1 MEAKVSPGTA
11 LRKAQLLAGGAVRL
25 PRDFRL
31 PFAPSRS
38 TAGPGAGRQEV
49 VFSFGGTRTKKEVSR
64 ESGEFELVEDE
75 RGLRI
80 LRKGEPFLE
89 DVEFVQTLFHAPF
102 QAFINV
108 DSRCGFRCAFCG
120 SHHLKPHATKNLND
134 DKIVEMAV
142 SASGTPGFAGVALTS
157 GVVGS
162 PAQTVDRLV
171 ELVARI
177 REMLPETPI
186 GVEPYVT
193 RPDHVDRLHEAGA
206 TEIKINIESF
216 DRDVFEKICPERDYD
231 VILHGINHA
240 CEVFDRNTVCSNII
254 IGMGESDET
263 IVHGLKVL
271 GNMGAVGTL
280 RALRVNDLN
289 RADLEGALGRL
300 EPVTADRMLRLAE
313 EQKTVLQEYGLTTL
327 GFRTMC
333 HACLACDIVPFWDV

>member
-1 MEAKVSPGTA
+1 MEAKVSPETVM
-11 LRKAQLLAGGAVRL
+11 RKAQLLAGGAVKL

-49 VFSFGGTRTKKEVSR
+49 VFSFGGARAKKEISR
-64 ESGEFELVEDE
+64 ESGEFELVEDKD
-75 RGLRI
+75 GLSL
-80 LRKGEPFLE
+80 LRRGEPFVRR
-89 DVEFVQTLFHAPF
+89 VELVQTLLHAPF

-108 DSRCGFRCAFCG
+108 DSRCEYRCAFCG
-120 SHHLKPHATKNLND
+120 SHRLDPHATKNLGD

-142 SASGTPGFAGVALTS
+142 GASGTPGFTGVAITS

-162 PAQTVDRLV
+162 PAETVDRLV
-171 ELVARI
+171 GLVTRI
-177 REMLPETPI
+177 RAELPGTPV

-193 RPDHVDRLHEAGA
+193 RPDQIDRLREAGV

-216 DRDVFEKICPERDYD
+216 DRDVFEKICTGRDYD

-240 CEVFDRNTVCSNII
+240 CEVFGRNKVCSNII
-254 IGMGESDET
+254 FGMGESDET
-263 IVHGLKVL
+263 VIHGLKVL

-289 RADLEGALGRL
+289 RADLEIALGRL

-313 EQKTVLQEYGLTTL
+313 QQKRILQDYGLTTL
-327 GFRTMC
+327 SFKTMC